1 MFRLLAAENGFVHVC
16 GHRGNS
22 IASPENTLA
31 ALTSTRDSG
40 GTSAEIDV
48 MLTADGELVLM
59 HDDFLDRTTDGAGL
73 VSRSDPGRNPRVSTR
88 GHGSARPSPASACRR
103 WPRPCDHARKIGLGL
118 VVEVKESRNLDGV
131 VDRLA
136 DLIET
141 AGFNEHAILISFDH
155 AFLKSAKDRLAGIRT
170 EGIVHARHADI
181 AAVARTAGLDSVSIE
196 HAMFRPEDGDA
207 LHRAGVAV
215 RFHLQRPAYYDRYA
229 AAGIDLLPDVQAV
242 DRGRRHRHHLRRRC
256 RLPRRSRAGG
266 GTGAVSLRRLSGR
279 KSAAIAS
286 AVMAL
291 DSVLI

>member
-31 ALTSTRDSG
+31 ALTSTRDNG

-59 HDDFLDRTTDGAGL
+59 HDDFLDRTTGGSGL
-73 VSRSDPGRNPRVSTR
+73 VSGLTLAEIRDLDA
-88 GHGSARPSPASACRR
+88 GSWFGPAFAGE
-103 WPRPCDHARKIGLGL
+103 PVPTLAEALDHAEKIGLGL

-155 AFLKSAKDRLAGIRT
+155 AFLKSAKDRLAGFRT

-181 AAVARTAGLDSVSIE
+181 AGVAKTAGLDSVSIE
-196 HAMFRPEDGDA
+196 HMMFRPEDGDA
-207 LHRAGVAV
+207 LHAAGVAV
-215 RFHLQRPAYYDRYA
+215 RFHLQRPAYYARYA
-229 AAGIDLLPDVQAV
+229 AAGIDLLPDVEQWIARGFVDTISGDDVGFLAGLARKAGQA
-242 DRGRRHRHHLRRRC
+242 
-256 RLPRRSRAGG
+256 P
-266 GTGAVSLRRLSGR
+266 
-279 KSAAIAS
+279 SA
-286 AVMAL
+286 
-291 DSVLI
+291 